1 MFRRVGPGPEL
12 VDLEV
17 GRDVVFLHHRR
28 CILASGAI

>member
-17 GRDVVFLHHRR
+17 ARVVVFPHLRR
-28 CILASGAI
+28 CILASEGT